1 MGFDKF
7 GKVAFVAETKAADF
21 VNHLEEGRVMVTKC
35 KTCGT
40 IYSPPKMDCPTC
52 NSSDVDWLEVKGKG
66 KLITFTTVQFAPTGF
81 EEDLPYTLALAEF
94 EGGIRIFGRLS
105 KEIPPDD
112 LQIGLDLKV
121 GPVVLAPDRISYEFD
136 KA

>member
-7 GKVAFVAETKAADF
+7 GKVAFVSETKAADF
-21 VNHLEEGRVMVTKC
+21 VNHLEEGKVMVTKC
-35 KTCGT
+35 KACGT
-40 IYSPPKMDCPTC
+40 IYSPPKMDCPMC

-94 EGGIRIFGRLS
+94 EEGIRIFGRLS
-105 KEIPPDD
+105 KEIPIDD
-112 LQIGLDLKV
+112 IQIGLGLKV
-121 GPVVLAPDRISYEFD
+121 RPVTLADDKVSYEFGR
-136 KA
+136 A